1 MELSYQII
9 AHSRTCYGLITMRN
23 NDLNCYLI
31 KIFYHTFGNFVNFSS
46 RLLTNCSSLMSWIC
60 PMSLAQLHL
69 HFMIMA
75 LTVDCK
81 FENTV
86 MLAAEIVSGC
96 GNCF

>member
-1 MELSYQII
+1 MELSYRII

-23 NDLNCYLI
+23 YDLNCYLI
-31 KIFYHTFGNFVNFSS
+31 KIFDHTFVISCS
-46 RLLTNCSSLMSWIC
+46 RLLTNCSSLLSWRC

-81 FENTV
+81 FENIV
-86 MLAAEIVSGC
+86 MLVAKIVSGC
-96 GNCF
+96 RNYF